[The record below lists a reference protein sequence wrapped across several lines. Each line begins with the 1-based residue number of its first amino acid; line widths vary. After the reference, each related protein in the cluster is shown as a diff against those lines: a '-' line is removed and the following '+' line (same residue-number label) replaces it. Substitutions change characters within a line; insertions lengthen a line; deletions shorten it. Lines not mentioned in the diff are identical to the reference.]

1 MKALVECKPGVKERG
16 KEERG
21 EKRRGKRRGKK
32 GRPPPKMAPIL
43 PSSKKI
49 SCGAKTWAF
58 PPNPPPDRDHWT
70 CGPMVSVGGP
80 MATARRPP
88 LFWGCLR
95 KCNSTYNLIQFANL
109 TAVKQK
115 GNSTLELS
123 LCDCRTSSKTTG
135 PLSKKEQLD
144 TAFFFN
150 DGCCYPE

>member
-1 MKALVECKPGVKERG
+1 M
-16 KEERG
+16 
-21 EKRRGKRRGKK
+21 RRV
-32 GRPPPKMAPIL
+32 
-43 PSSKKI
+43 
-49 SCGAKTWAF
+49 F
-58 PPNPPPDRDHWT
+58 
-70 CGPMVSVGGP
+70 V
-80 MATARRPP
+80 

-144 TAFFFN
+144 TASFA
-150 DGCCYPE
+150 DGCFILNKLYWDLCK